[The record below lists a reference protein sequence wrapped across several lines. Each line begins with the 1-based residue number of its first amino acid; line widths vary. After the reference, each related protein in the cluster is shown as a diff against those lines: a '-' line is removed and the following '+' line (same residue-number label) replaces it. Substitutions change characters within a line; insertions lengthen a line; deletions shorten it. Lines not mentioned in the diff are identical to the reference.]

1 MDFSLKSIVE
11 TFKITHTDS
20 MVQICDT
27 SFRFL
32 FVGNKF
38 AELLGLDPEV
48 IVGKNL
54 SEINCILQPLAAN
67 YKELNMPAMSGIGV
81 VNYYTYG
88 IVNQQFR
95 IAHNLVRPI
104 KIENRTIGIIIETQL
119 LVNPLDFGLKYLDTI
134 CDKELR
140 IQSVSPNNLPNVLNV
155 EEELMVFL
163 ILLGKSDK
171 QIAEILSYL
180 HISLSSS
187 GVTKLIRR
195 RVYPKLQVETRDQ
208 LVNKLFYQG
217 MIKLPTLLLQQPQLL
232 RNILL
237 HDRN

>member
-11 TFKITHTDS
+11 TFKITHMDS

-38 AELLGLDPEV
+38 AELLGLDPEA
-48 IVGKNL
+48 IIGRNL
-54 SEINCILQPLAAN
+54 SEINCILQPLAAS
-67 YKELNMPAMSGIGV
+67 YKELNMPAMNGIEA

-88 IVNQQFR
+88 MVNQQFR

-104 KIENRTIGIIIETQL
+104 KIAHATSGIIIETQL
-119 LVNPLDFGLKYLDTI
+119 LENPLDFGLKYLDKLS
-134 CDKELR
+134 DKNLQVQP
-140 IQSVSPNNLPNVLNV
+140 IFQNNLPDILNN
-155 EEELMVFL
+155 EEELMAFL

-180 HISLSSS
+180 HISLSPS

-195 RVYPKLQVETRDQ
+195 RVYVKLQVETRDQ

-217 MIKLPTLLLQQPQLL
+217 RIKLPTLLLQQPQLL
-232 RNILL
+232 KNV
-237 HDRN
+237 